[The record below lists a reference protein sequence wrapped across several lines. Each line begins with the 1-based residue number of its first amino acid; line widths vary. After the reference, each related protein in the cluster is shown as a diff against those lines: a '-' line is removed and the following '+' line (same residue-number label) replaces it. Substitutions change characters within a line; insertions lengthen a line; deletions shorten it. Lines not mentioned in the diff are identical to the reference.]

1 MLLTRAADYAVR
13 VMIHMAKLEEGQRT
27 SLPELATTVQAPQS
41 FLSKV
46 LQTLTKAGLIRSWR
60 GNDGGFEILD
70 PGRKSTLRDVVE
82 AIDGPLFLNI
92 CLADGDA
99 CEREHLCPAHDVWVR
114 AQMAV
119 MNILDGVNVTQMAEG
134 HHHAHPAKLQQIGEV
149 SPRKSNI

>member
-13 VMIHMAKLEEGQRT
+13 VMIHMAKLQEGQRT
-27 SLPELATTVQAPQS
+27 SLPELATSVQAPQS

-46 LQTLTKAGLIRSWR
+46 MQALTKAGLVRSWR

-70 PGRKSTLRDVVE
+70 VGRKCSLREVVE
-82 AIDGPLFLNI
+82 AIDGPLFLNT
-92 CLADGDA
+92 CLVSGDA
-99 CEREHLCPAHDVWVR
+99 CEREHLCPAHDVWER

-119 MNILDGVNVTQMAEG
+119 MNILDGVSVTQMAED

-149 SPRKSNI
+149 LPRKTNL